1 MISAVDAWTFVHI
14 LLFVYWL
21 GADLGVF
28 IAAQAAKR
36 STLTYPQRSTALQ
49 LALKVDVA
57 PRLSFALMFACGL
70 ELAAA
75 KGFVEPAGWQRALA
89 WAASIAW
96 VSFVIGMVRFE
107 GRPVAAFCKHANE
120 WLHIALFVVFGA
132 LGLALRK
139 VLYPLLLGSVG
150 KGVVFGQNVVLR
162 HPHKIRLGD
171 GVTVDDLVVLDAK
184 GASNR
189 GIDVGRF
196 VFLGRG
202 TILSC
207 KDGDIT
213 IGDHGNFG
221 FHCEVF
227 SGSSVVVGKH
237 GLFAAQAYL
246 VGGGHEF
253 AQGDRAV
260 IDQPRTSRGIVLGDN
275 VWLGTGAKV
284 LDGVR
289 IGSDVVVGANA
300 VVNADLPDGAVAA
313 GVPARVLR
321 SRAD

>member
-1 MISAVDAWTFVHI
+1 VNEGERRQVGIQDAMGEGTSPLRKYQDLVVGSRS
-14 LLFVYWL
+14 LL
-21 GADLGVF
+21 
-28 IAAQAAKR
+28 R
-36 STLTYPQRSTALQ
+36 
-49 LALKVDVA
+49 LALH
-57 PRLSFALMFACGL
+57 
-70 ELAAA
+70 EL
-75 KGFVEPAGWQRALA
+75 VILT
-89 WAASIAW
+89 SSW
-96 VSFVIGMVRFE
+96 V
-107 GRPVAAFCKHANE
+107 P
-120 WLHIALFVVFGA
+120 GA
-132 LGLALRK
+132 LGLLLRK
-139 VLYPLLLGSVG
+139 LLYPLLLGSVG
-150 KGVVFGQNVVLR
+150 RGVVFGQGVVLR

-171 GVTVDDLVVLDAK
+171 GVTVDDHVVLDAK
-184 GASNR
+184 GTSNR
-189 GIDVGRF
+189 GIDVGRG

-227 SGSSVVVGKH
+227 SGSSIVVGRH

-253 AQGDRAV
+253 DRPGIAV
-260 IDQPRTSRGIVLGDN
+260 IDQPRSSRGIVLGDN

-300 VVNADLPDGAVAA
+300 VVNADLPDGAIAA

-321 SRAD
+321 SRDGQAEPAPG

>member
-1 MISAVDAWTFVHI
+1 
-14 LLFVYWL
+14 
-21 GADLGVF
+21 
-28 IAAQAAKR
+28 
-36 STLTYPQRSTALQ
+36 
-49 LALKVDVA
+49 
-57 PRLSFALMFACGL
+57 
-70 ELAAA
+70 
-75 KGFVEPAGWQRALA
+75 
-89 WAASIAW
+89 
-96 VSFVIGMVRFE
+96 
-107 GRPVAAFCKHANE
+107 
-120 WLHIALFVVFGA
+120 
-132 LGLALRK
+132 
-139 VLYPLLLGSVG
+139 
-150 KGVVFGQNVVLR
+150 VVFGQNVVLR

-184 GASNR
+184 GTSNR

-207 KDGDIT
+207 KDGDIA

-227 SGSSVVVGKH
+227 SGSSVTVGRY

-253 AQGDRAV
+253 EQEGRAV

-289 IGSDVVVGANA
+289 IGSDVVIGANA
-300 VVNADLPDGAVAA
+300 VVNTDLPDGAVAA
-313 GVPARVLR
+313 GVPARILR
-321 SRAD
+321 SRADAAGPGSS

>member
-1 MISAVDAWTFVHI
+1 MGEGEHGDERRQVGIQEAMARGASPLRKYQDLVVGGRGLGRLVLHEAVM
-14 LLFVYWL
+14 
-21 GADLGVF
+21 
-28 IAAQAAKR
+28 
-36 STLTYPQRSTALQ
+36 
-49 LALKVDVA
+49 LA
-57 PRLSFALMFACGL
+57 S
-70 ELAAA
+70 
-75 KGFVEPAGWQRALA
+75 
-89 WAASIAW
+89 SW
-96 VSFVIGMVRFE
+96 VPG
-107 GRPVAAFCKHANE
+107 G
-120 WLHIALFVVFGA
+120 
-132 LGLALRK
+132 LGLLLRK
-139 VLYPLLLGSVG
+139 LLYPLLLGSVG
-150 KGVVFGQNVVLR
+150 KGVVFGQGVVLR
-162 HPHKIRLGD
+162 HPHKVRLGD

-184 GASNR
+184 GTSNR
-189 GIDVGRF
+189 GIDVGRS

-227 SGSSVVVGKH
+227 SGSSVTVGRH
-237 GLFAAQAYL
+237 ALFAAQAYL

-253 AQGDRAV
+253 DEVGRAV
-260 IDQPRTSRGIVLGDN
+260 IEQPRTSRGIALGDN

-300 VVNADLPDGAVAA
+300 VVNADLPDGVVAA

-321 SRAD
+321 SRAGSAEEASG

>member
-1 MISAVDAWTFVHI
+1 VGEGQLDGERRQVGIQEAMGAAASPLRKYQDLVVGRRGLGRLLVYEAVI
-14 LLFVYWL
+14 LL
-21 GADLGVF
+21 
-28 IAAQAAKR
+28 
-36 STLTYPQRSTALQ
+36 S
-49 LALKVDVA
+49 
-57 PRLSFALMFACGL
+57 
-70 ELAAA
+70 
-75 KGFVEPAGWQRALA
+75 
-89 WAASIAW
+89 AW
-96 VSFVIGMVRFE
+96 V
-107 GRPVAAFCKHANE
+107 P
-120 WLHIALFVVFGA
+120 GA
-132 LGLALRK
+132 LGLVLRRL
-139 VLYPLLLGSVG
+139 LYPLLLGSVG
-150 KGVVFGQNVVLR
+150 KGVVFGQGVVLR

-184 GASNR
+184 GTTNR

-213 IGDHGNFG
+213 LGDHGNFG

-227 SGSSVVVGKH
+227 SGSSVTVGRH
-237 GLFAAQAYL
+237 GLFAAQSYL

-253 AQGDRAV
+253 ERPGLAV
-260 IDQPRTSRGIVLGDN
+260 IEQPRTSRGIVLGDN
-275 VWLGTGAKV
+275 VWLGTGARV

-321 SRAD
+321 SRADSAGTGPG